1 MRYILASGTF
11 ARIISSIG
19 KTDLNMNRQTKFFIL
34 VLLSSLLLAACA
46 RFTPAALPKDQPAT
60 AIPVIPTSTA
70 SPSPT
75 SAPPPPAALPLA
87 TPYADQPAAGICAEA
102 PGELVVT
109 VEIMPDIPS
118 PRCLK
123 VTPDQRLRVVN
134 RTDAALALKLGSV
147 QASLQ
152 PNGETTFEQP
162 FGKLL
167 APGVHVLDASPY
179 FGPEI
184 VLVKP

>member
-1 MRYILASGTF
+1 MNKP
-11 ARIISSIG
+11 IS
-19 KTDLNMNRQTKFFIL
+19 R
-34 VLLSSLLLAACA
+34 LLLLSLLLASCA
-46 RFTPAALPKDQPAT
+46 RFTPAALPHAQPTT
-60 AIPVIPTSTA
+60 AIPLAPTRTVIVTAPATTTSLPPTL
-70 SPSPT
+70 
-75 SAPPPPAALPLA
+75 AALPLA

-102 PGELVVT
+102 PGEPVVT

-123 VTPDQRLRVVN
+123 VTSEQRLRVVN
-134 RTDAALALKLGSV
+134 RTGAALALILGNLPAS
-147 QASLQ
+147 SLQ
-152 PNGETTFEQP
+152 PNGETTFDQP

-184 VLVKP
+184 WLVEP